1 MINAE
6 RLWDRLM
13 QLGTIGTCEA
23 GGITRLSFSPE
34 ERAAKD
40 LIAGFMK
47 EAGLTVREDEVGNL
61 IGRKEGKNPAAP
73 VVLIGSHIDS
83 VPSGG
88 NFDGPLGVLAG
99 VEVLQTMIE
108 QGVETEHPIEVLAF
122 TDEEGTRFGFGM
134 IGSRGIAGSLTQDE
148 LLLPQDGQGIS
159 IAEAMRNSGLDP
171 EKIKGAARTP
181 ESVKAY
187 VELHIEQ
194 GKVLESRGLS
204 VGVVSGIAG
213 PLWVKF
219 VLEGEAG
226 HAGATPMNLRRDP
239 LTAAAEVMLCI
250 EREAARMPISVGT
263 VGKMQVFPGGVNII
277 PGRVEFSLDLRDIDE
292 AIRDEVEQRIM
303 SEAEAICARRNVGLT
318 VELLQ
323 KVPPVACSEMI
334 QDAIREACAAEG
346 LETMTLPSG
355 AGHDGM
361 QLLDLCPVG
370 MIFARSRDGISH
382 NPAEYTSKEDCGN
395 GAQVLYRTVLSLASE
410 R

>member
-1 MINAE
+1 MINSE

-13 QLGTIGTCEA
+13 QLSTIGTCEA
-23 GGITRLSFSPE
+23 GGITRLSFTPE

-61 IGRKEGKNPAAP
+61 IGRKEGKNSEAP
-73 VVLIGSHIDS
+73 IVLIGSHIDS

-99 VEVLQTMIE
+99 VEVLQTMNE

-134 IGSRGIAGSLTQDE
+134 IGSRGIAGLLQPDE
-148 LLLPQDGQGIS
+148 LTPQDKDGIS
-159 IAEAMRNSGLDP
+159 IAEAMKQSGLDP

-181 ESVKAY
+181 GSVKAY

-204 VGVVSGIAG
+204 VGVVSGVAG
-213 PLWVKF
+213 PLWLKF

-226 HAGATPMNLRRDP
+226 HAGATPMNMRRDP

-250 EREAARMPISVGT
+250 EREAARKPVSVGT

-277 PGRVEFSLDLRDIDE
+277 PGRVEFTLDLRDVDK
-292 AIRDEVEQRIM
+292 AILDEVEQSIM
-303 SEAEAICARRNVGLT
+303 REAEAICARRNVRLT

-323 KVPPVACSEMI
+323 RIPPVICSDNI
-334 QDAIREACAAEG
+334 QAAIREACAAEG

-355 AGHDGM
+355 AGHDCM
-361 QLLDLCPVG
+361 QLVDLCPVG

-382 NPAEYTSKEDCGN
+382 NPAEFTSKEDCAN
-395 GAQVLYRTVLSLASE
+395 GAQILYRTALSLANQ